1 MLSSPLP
8 ITSWVVVMYAAML
21 HGIEALMFLTTN
33 AANGSIGMHS
43 LLSLSHQNAILIAI
57 VMLMSATAAMY
68 TVSPDRV
75 ISPLVVVMCLAPQ
88 QALLFTTAIGAWM
101 AVWAGSYADGVARS
115 SLFITADQL
124 PRGMFCLIHI
134 SSIYTITSYH
144 AYNRGKRSHVR

>member
-1 MLSSPLP
+1 MLTAPLP
-8 ITSWVVVMYAAML
+8 ITSWVVVLYAAML
-21 HGIEALMFLTTN
+21 HCIEALMFLTTT

-43 LLSLSHQNAILIAI
+43 LLGVAHNNAILIAI

-75 ISPLVVVMCLAPQ
+75 ISPMAVVMCLAPQ
-88 QALLFTTAIGAWM
+88 QALLFTTAIGAWV
-101 AVWAGSYADGVARS
+101 AVWHGAYADGVARS

-144 AYNRGKRSHVR
+144 AYNRGRVLHGR